1 MAIER
6 GAEPTDVVTQVQRLA
21 SLWRA
26 VTSLPMHPAGC
37 TCMGHLLIPALNA
50 RDMEADILDYMRGR
64 YAAEG
69 LDALVA
75 LLDIRE
81 AEREADT
88 PLVPFRT
95 WLLRLPEA
103 GIDVAALER
112 FITDLADTL
121 ESFGGDSRPSSS
133 GSGIIC
139 T

>member
-50 RDMEADILDYMRGR
+50 RDMEADILDYIINRD
-64 YAAEG
+64 YIEIEWPAEFWPAR
-69 LDALVA
+69 DEVA
-75 LLDIRE
+75 TPEQSQAPAVRRPFLLARR
-81 AEREADT
+81 AWPA
-88 PLVPFRT
+88 
-95 WLLRLPEA
+95 
-103 GIDVAALER
+103 
-112 FITDLADTL
+112 
-121 ESFGGDSRPSSS
+121 RP
-133 GSGIIC
+133 